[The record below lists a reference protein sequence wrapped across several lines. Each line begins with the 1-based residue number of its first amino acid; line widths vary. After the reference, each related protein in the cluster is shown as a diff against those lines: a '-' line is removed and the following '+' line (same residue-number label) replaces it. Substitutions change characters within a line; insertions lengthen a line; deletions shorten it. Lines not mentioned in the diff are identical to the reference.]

1 MEIRTETEINAT
13 PQAVWEMLF
22 DLKRYP
28 EWNPFTYE
36 ASGELK
42 MGAEIRLKVRF
53 PDGSEMRTRHYVCAL
68 ETNRELSWNHTNIPL
83 LLWSERRQIIEP
95 INETRVRL
103 VNREFIW
110 GPLAPFAIW
119 LYGKRI
125 EGGLRMAAE
134 AVKARV
140 EISRD

>member
-1 MEIRTETEINAT
+1 MEIRTETEINASA
-13 PQAVWEMLF
+13 QAVWETLI

-36 ASGELK
+36 AAGELI
-42 MGAEIRLKVRF
+42 MRAEIRLKVRF
-53 PDGSEMRTRHYVCAL
+53 PDGSEMRTQHYVCAL
-68 ETNRELSWNHTNIPL
+68 ETNREVSWNHTNIPL

-95 INETRVRL
+95 IDATRVRL

-110 GPLAPFAIW
+110 GPLAPLAMW

-125 EGGLRMAAE
+125 EGGLRMSAE

-140 EISRD
+140 EKSSK